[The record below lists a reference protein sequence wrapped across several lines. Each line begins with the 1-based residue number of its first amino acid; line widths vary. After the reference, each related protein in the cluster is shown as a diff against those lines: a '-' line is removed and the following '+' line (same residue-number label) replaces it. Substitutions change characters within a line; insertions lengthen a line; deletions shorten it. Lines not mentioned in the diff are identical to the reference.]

1 MSRRFTLVTVVL
13 AAVVAFLVG
22 AIVTGGLPRASVAAR
37 TAAKS
42 VDLRSAAR
50 PSGGVAAA
58 SLVNFSEV
66 VGRSNPAGVNIDATI
81 KGSATRRRRPGA
93 GPPGP
98 PERFDRPL

>member
-37 TAAKS
+37 TAAQS

-58 SLVNFSEV
+58 SLVNFAHV
-66 VGRSNPAGVNIDATI
+66 VERVNPAVVNIDATT
-81 KGSATRRRRPGA
+81 KGGETRPRRPRPGPPH
-93 GPPGP
+93 PPGP
-98 PERFDRPL
+98 